1 MPALV
6 SGDTYD
12 GSGGVDIGDAPG
24 WRYLPFDG
32 DGDQRT
38 VTVERRSDG
47 CRLQFTVPAI
57 VLRGA
62 ELGVIARVVIGAQE
76 RVERSEG
83 LGA

>member
-1 MPALV
+1 MSSDA
-6 SGDTYD
+6 TYD

-24 WRYLPFDG
+24 WRYLPFEGGG
-32 DGDQRT
+32 DEQRT

-47 CRLQFTVPAI
+47 FRLQFTVPAM
-57 VLRGA
+57 VLRGS

-83 LGA
+83 LGG